1 MYTFV
6 NRDESSS
13 VYGTVAELLV
23 ARGDWRGL
31 PRDSARFH
39 LMLGERNKL
48 PFGRLGHEPGLVQL
62 VNYYRGSGSI
72 CRKTS
77 MVRTVQSYSAAA
89 GSDPFLWMPPSFVVC
104 PSRFL
109 AEDDGKAARGRLG
122 LKPRRKDERSEFRA
136 AAAGGNGRGNDSVWI
151 AKASAGA
158 KGEDILISSDCE
170 ALLEF
175 VDRGKQS
182 HVLQKYIEDPLLLT
196 GGRKFDM
203 RMWVLLDHQYS
214 IWLFREGVLR
224 TSSDPYDPDH
234 LQDLTSHLTNHCLQE
249 AHSANYGKYEEGNEM
264 FFQEFNRFLEDK
276 HGTTLESAVL
286 PQVRTII
293 RNCLEAIRE
302 NISTAGLDYCSFQL
316 FGFDFMLDR
325 QLKVWLIEVNGAPAC
340 ARKLLPDLAAGIVD
354 IAVDPLFPP
363 TAEGEVD
370 RSGTAGNI
378 RDVFEKL

>member
-13 VYGTVAELLV
+13 VYGAVAELLV
-23 ARGDWRGL
+23 ARGDWRCL

-77 MVRTVQSYSAAA
+77 MVKTVQSASSAE
-89 GSDPFLWMPPSFVVC
+89 GSDPFRWMPLSFIVC
-104 PSRFL
+104 PTRFL
-109 AEDDGKAARGRLG
+109 AENDEKAARGRLG
-122 LKPRRKDERSEFRA
+122 LKPRRKDERSEFRTA
-136 AAAGGNGRGNDSVWI
+136 ASDGKGGVWI

-170 ALLEF
+170 SLLEF

-182 HVLQKYIEDPLLLT
+182 HVIQKYIEDPLLLT
-196 GGRKFDM
+196 GNRKFDM

-214 IWLFREGVLR
+214 IWMFKQGVLR
-224 TSSDPYDPDH
+224 TSSDPYNPGD

-264 FFQEFNRFLEDK
+264 FFPEFNRFLETE
-276 HGTTLESAVL
+276 HSTTLDSAVL
-286 PQVRTII
+286 PQVRTVI
-293 RNCLEAIRE
+293 RHCLEAIRE
-302 NISTAGLDYCSFQL
+302 SISTSGLDYCSFQL
-316 FGFDFMLDR
+316 FGFDFMLDT

-354 IAVDPLFPP
+354 IAISPLFPP
-363 TAEGEVD
+363 TADEEVGK
-370 RSGTAGNI
+370 SGTAGNI
-378 RDVFEKL
+378 RDAFEKL